1 MMMRR
6 MSPLYTPDAGAPGA
20 TFNCYS
26 VTVNASLAAAFIAD
40 LRAWW
45 DTGED
50 ATLIRALRSPCS
62 GVPHD
67 TAAAYATAA
76 TRLPPLL
83 DAISRGL
90 LAVSTP
96 ERDALLRFAERTR
109 AIEPQS
115 DLYDLFD
122 LRAVADDL
130 TEDDGAPFALTPAQ
144 PPDRRSGVRARQ
156 KHFSASA
163 LNAYAECA
171 RKWYYRYVCAS
182 VEDVPSSAS
191 TYGTAFHAALEDFH
205 GEFPEPN
212 ACDDAAM
219 RTKIAGYVNW
229 AFERFHAQFES
240 AVEFELQKRRALRT
254 AARYVDW
261 LLAEAARAPFTVIG
275 REIPVSLELGGF
287 DFVGFIDRL
296 DRDERTGAVSIF
308 DYKTGSIAT
317 SAAEYRE
324 DVRRFSD
331 FQLPF
336 YYWAR
341 TAAGDRVYRL
351 ALIPLKDALLDV
363 VPISLEVVAVAGPNG
378 KRDDSPKGTIA
389 IADLER
395 ARERMIE
402 ICRELSSGALD
413 RFPVTT
419 DPQACTYCAY
429 RDACADRPHDEREHF
444 GR

>member
-1 MMMRR
+1 M
-6 MSPLYTPDAGAPGA
+6 
-20 TFNCYS
+20 
-26 VTVNASLAAAFIAD
+26 NASLAAAFIAD

-50 ATLIRALRSPCS
+50 ATLIRALRSPFS

-76 TRLPPLL
+76 ARVPPLL

-90 LAVSTP
+90 LAVSTA
-96 ERDALLRFAERTR
+96 ERDALLQFAERVR
-109 AIEPQS
+109 ALEPET
-115 DLYDLFD
+115 DVYELFSISAFPD
-122 LRAVADDL
+122 EFGD
-130 TEDDGAPFALTPAQ
+130 DDGGEFALAPAQ
-144 PPDRRSGVRARQ
+144 TPDRRSGVRARQ
-156 KHFSASA
+156 THFSASS

-171 RKWYYRYVCAS
+171 RKWYYRYVCAA
-182 VEDVPSSAS
+182 VEDAPSSAS

-205 GEFPEPN
+205 GEFPEPL
-212 ACDDAAM
+212 ARDEAAM
-219 RTKIAGYVNW
+219 RTKITGYVNW
-229 AFERFHAQFES
+229 AFERYRDQFD
-240 AVEFELQKRRALRT
+240 APVEFELQKRRALRT
-254 AARYVDW
+254 AERYVDW

-275 REIPVSLELGGF
+275 REIPVNLELDGF

-296 DRDERTGAVSIF
+296 DRDERTGGVSIF

-317 SAAEYRE
+317 SAAEYRDE
-324 DVRRFSD
+324 VRRFAD

-363 VPISLEVVAVAGPNG
+363 VPISLEVVPVAPPNG
-378 KRDDSPKGTIA
+378 KRSDAPSGTIA

-395 ARERMIE
+395 ARSRMIE
-402 ICRELSSGALD
+402 ICRELSSGTLE
-413 RFPVTT
+413 RFEVTT
-419 DPQACTYCAY
+419 DPAACTYCAY
-429 RDACADRPHDEREHF
+429 RDACADRPHDERERF

>member
-1 MMMRR
+1 
-6 MSPLYTPDAGAPGA
+6 
-20 TFNCYS
+20 
-26 VTVNASLAAAFIAD
+26 VNVSLAAAFIAD

-50 ATLIRALRSPCS
+50 ATLIRALRSPFS

-76 TRLPPLL
+76 ARVPPLL

-90 LAVSTP
+90 LAVSTA
-96 ERDALLRFAERTR
+96 ERDALLQFAERVR
-109 AIEPQS
+109 ALEPET
-115 DLYDLFD
+115 DVYELFSISAFPD
-122 LRAVADDL
+122 EFGD
-130 TEDDGAPFALTPAQ
+130 DDGGEFALAPAQ
-144 PPDRRSGVRARQ
+144 TPDRRSGVRARQ
-156 KHFSASA
+156 THFSASS

-171 RKWYYRYVCAS
+171 RKWYYRYVCAA
-182 VEDVPSSAS
+182 VEDAPSSAS

-205 GEFPEPN
+205 GEFPEPL
-212 ACDDAAM
+212 ARDEAAM
-219 RTKIAGYVNW
+219 RTKITGYVNW
-229 AFERFHAQFES
+229 AFERYRDQFD
-240 AVEFELQKRRALRT
+240 APVEFELQKRRALRT
-254 AARYVDW
+254 AERYVDW

-275 REIPVSLELGGF
+275 REIPVNLELDGF

-296 DRDERTGAVSIF
+296 DRDERTGGVSIF

-317 SAAEYRE
+317 SAAEYRDE
-324 DVRRFSD
+324 VRRFAD

-363 VPISLEVVAVAGPNG
+363 VPISLEVVPVAPPNG
-378 KRDDSPKGTIA
+378 KRSDAPSGTIA

-395 ARERMIE
+395 ARSRMIE
-402 ICRELSSGALD
+402 ICRELSSGTLE
-413 RFPVTT
+413 RFEVTT
-419 DPQACTYCAY
+419 DPAACTYCAY
-429 RDACADRPHDEREHF
+429 RDACADRPHDERERF

>member
-1 MMMRR
+1 
-6 MSPLYTPDAGAPGA
+6 
-20 TFNCYS
+20 
-26 VTVNASLAAAFIAD
+26 VNASLAAAFIAD

-50 ATLIRALRSPCS
+50 APLIRALRSPCS

-83 DAISRGL
+83 DAITRGL
-90 LAVSTP
+90 LAVPTS
-96 ERDALLRFAERTR
+96 ERDALLRFAERVN

-115 DLYDLFD
+115 DLYELFE
-122 LRAVADDL
+122 LRVRDDDL
-130 TEDDGAPFALTPAQ
+130 SDDDGSVFALAPVQ
-144 PPDRRSGVRARQ
+144 SPDAPSGVRARRA
-156 KHFSASA
+156 HFSASS
-163 LNAYAECA
+163 LNTYAECS
-171 RKWYYRYVCAS
+171 RKWYYRYVCAA

-212 ACDDAAM
+212 AGDEVAM
-219 RTKIAGYVNW
+219 RAKITGYINW
-229 AFERFHAQFES
+229 AFERFHEQFGS

-254 AARYVDW
+254 AGRYIDW
-261 LLAEAARAPFTVIG
+261 LIAEAARAPFRVIG

-296 DRDERTGAVSIF
+296 DRDESTGAVSIF

-341 TAAGDRVYRL
+341 TAAGDRVSRL

-363 VPISLEVVAVAGPNG
+363 VPISLEVVTVSGPNG
-378 KRDDSPKGTIA
+378 KRNDSPSGTIA

-395 ARERMIE
+395 ARDRMIE
-402 ICRELSSGALD
+402 ICRELSSGSLE

-419 DPQACTYCAY
+419 DSNACTYCAY

>member
-1 MMMRR
+1 
-6 MSPLYTPDAGAPGA
+6 
-20 TFNCYS
+20 
-26 VTVNASLAAAFIAD
+26 VNASLAAAFIAD

-50 ATLIRALRSPCS
+50 APLIRALRSPCS

-83 DAISRGL
+83 DAIARGL
-90 LAVSTP
+90 LAVPTS
-96 ERDALLRFAERTR
+96 ERDALLRFAERAN
-109 AIEPQS
+109 AIEPQTN
-115 DLYDLFD
+115 LYELFE
-122 LRAVADDL
+122 LRVRDDDL
-130 TEDDGAPFALTPAQ
+130 AGDDGSVFALAPVES
-144 PPDRRSGVRARQ
+144 PDARSGVRARRA
-156 KHFSASA
+156 HFSASS
-163 LNAYAECA
+163 LNTYAECP
-171 RKWYYRYVCAS
+171 RKWYYRYVCAA

-212 ACDDAAM
+212 ARDEVAM
-219 RTKIAGYVNW
+219 RAKINGYINW
-229 AFERFHAQFES
+229 AFERFHEQFGS
-240 AVEFELQKRRALRT
+240 ALEFELQKRRALRT
-254 AARYVDW
+254 AGRYIDW
-261 LLAEAARAPFTVIG
+261 LIAEAARAPFTVIG

-324 DVRRFSD
+324 DVRRFLD

-351 ALIPLKDALLDV
+351 SLIPLKDALLDV
-363 VPISLEVVAVAGPNG
+363 VPISLEVVTVSGPNG
-378 KRDDSPKGTIA
+378 KRNDAPSGTIA

-395 ARERMIE
+395 ARDRMIE
-402 ICRELSSGALD
+402 ICRELSSGLLE

-419 DPQACTYCAY
+419 DPDACTYCAY

>member
-1 MMMRR
+1 
-6 MSPLYTPDAGAPGA
+6 
-20 TFNCYS
+20 
-26 VTVNASLAAAFIAD
+26 VNASLAAAFIAD
-40 LRAWW
+40 LRTWW
-45 DTGED
+45 DTGDD

-83 DAISRGL
+83 DAIARGL
-90 LAVSTP
+90 LAVSTT
-96 ERDALLRFAERTR
+96 ERDALLRFSERVN
-109 AIEPQS
+109 AIEPQT
-115 DLYDLFD
+115 DLYELFE
-122 LRAVADDL
+122 LQAGPDDPAK
-130 TEDDGAPFALTPAQ
+130 DNGSVFALTSALS
-144 PPDRRSGVRARQ
+144 PDQRAGVRARQ

-163 LNAYAECA
+163 LNAYAQCA
-171 RKWYYRYVCAS
+171 RKWYYRYVCAA

-205 GEFPEPN
+205 GEFPEPQ
-212 ACDDAAM
+212 ARDEAAM

-229 AFERFHAQFES
+229 AFERFHTQFDCP
-240 AVEFELQKRRALRT
+240 VEFELQKRRALRT
-254 AARYVDW
+254 AERYVDW

-275 REIPVSLELGGF
+275 REIPVSLNLGGF

-324 DVRRFSD
+324 DVRRFVD

-341 TAAGDRVYRL
+341 TDAGDRVYRL

-363 VPISLEVVAVAGPNG
+363 VPISLEVVAVAPPNG
-378 KRDDSPKGTIA
+378 KRNGAPSGSIA

-402 ICRELSSGALD
+402 ICRELSSGSLD

-419 DPQACTYCAY
+419 DPDACTYCAY
-429 RDACADRPHDEREHF
+429 RAACADRPHDEREHF

>member
-1 MMMRR
+1 
-6 MSPLYTPDAGAPGA
+6 
-20 TFNCYS
+20 
-26 VTVNASLAAAFIAD
+26 VNASLAAAFIAD
-40 LRAWW
+40 LRTWW

-50 ATLIRALRSPCS
+50 APLIRALRSPCS

-83 DAISRGL
+83 DAIARGL
-90 LAVSTP
+90 LAVPTS
-96 ERDALLRFAERTR
+96 ERDALLRFAERVNSV
-109 AIEPQS
+109 EPQT
-115 DLYDLFD
+115 DLYELFE
-122 LRAVADDL
+122 LRVSDDNL
-130 TEDDGAPFALTPAQ
+130 SGDDGAAFALAPVQ
-144 PPDRRSGVRARQ
+144 SPDTRSGVRARRN
-156 KHFSASA
+156 HFSASS
-163 LNAYAECA
+163 LNTYSECA
-171 RKWYYRYVCAS
+171 RKWYYRYVCAA

-212 ACDDAAM
+212 ARDEDAM
-219 RTKIAGYVNW
+219 RSKINGYINW
-229 AFERFHAQFES
+229 AFERFHAQFGS

-254 AARYVDW
+254 AGRYIDW
-261 LLAEAARAPFTVIG
+261 LLAEAARAPFMVIG

-324 DVRRFSD
+324 DVRRFLD

-341 TAAGDRVYRL
+341 TAAGDRVSRL

-363 VPISLEVVAVAGPNG
+363 VPISLDVVTVASPNG
-378 KRDDSPKGTIA
+378 KRKDAPSGTIA

-395 ARERMIE
+395 ARDRMIE
-402 ICRELSSGALD
+402 ICRELSSGSLE

-419 DPQACTYCAY
+419 DPDACTYCAY